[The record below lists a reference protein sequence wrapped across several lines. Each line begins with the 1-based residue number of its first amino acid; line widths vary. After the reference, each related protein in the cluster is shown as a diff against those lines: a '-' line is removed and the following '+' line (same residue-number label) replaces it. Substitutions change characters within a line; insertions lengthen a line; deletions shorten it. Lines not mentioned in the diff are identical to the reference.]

1 MYTMLTDMS
10 LTFSKDY
17 RLYCGPISLWFEIQI
32 VERSLRYLT
41 LGQNRQREKSL

>member
-10 LTFSKDY
+10 LTFSKV
-17 RLYCGPISLWFEIQI
+17 YCGPISLWFEIQI
-32 VERSLRYLT
+32 VERSLWYLT